1 MLPQI
6 ITTRLEIDCKTNY
19 KTKTVFN
26 IQSLRWKK
34 GNIKAVNVETYL
46 RSNVSV
52 FLAVEKTLNNVN
64 DLCMEQYVL

>member
-52 FLAVEKTLNNVN
+52 FLAVKKNIK
-64 DLCMEQYVL
+64 